1 MHDWLL
7 IKYLACL
14 KKIDNC
20 QDLCGSVVL
29 DDERSRYFLLLNI
42 FLTIYEIMLIHV
54 MKKYSFYKLFN
65 NRWPPTP
72 HPPTPH
78 EL

>member
-42 FLTIYEIMLIHV
+42 FFDNIQDHVDPCDEEIQFLQII
-54 MKKYSFYKLFN
+54 
-65 NRWPPTP
+65 
-72 HPPTPH
+72 
-78 EL
+78 